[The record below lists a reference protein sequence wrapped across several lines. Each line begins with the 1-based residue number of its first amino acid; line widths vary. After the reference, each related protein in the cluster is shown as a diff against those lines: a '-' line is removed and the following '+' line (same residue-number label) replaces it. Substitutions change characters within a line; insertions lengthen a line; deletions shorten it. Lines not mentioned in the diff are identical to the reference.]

1 MFKPVYLKKGSKY
14 EYLVQSED
22 KEDDN
27 EIIDF
32 VPIQVIHIFAT
43 TFTKQKL
50 TISNNYKRPHP
61 LGNNRY
67 K

>member
-1 MFKPVYLKKGSKY
+1 MNMACTSWYMYKPVYLKKGSKY

-32 VPIQVIHIFAT
+32 VPIQVII
-43 TFTKQKL
+43 
-50 TISNNYKRPHP
+50 
-61 LGNNRY
+61 
-67 K
+67 